1 MAALSSAP
9 EGWAAVPFSRPLRGG
24 RTRVSCRDFSL
35 KMFNHPRQIGGG
47 ASLVLRPKIG
57 AGVLDR
63 TPLPYAAINCLQHP
77 PDVLSLPAES
87 AIKRGRALGA
97 AIPAPPRRRSS
108 QSFPRR

>member
-77 PDVLSLPAES
+77 PDVLSLPPNSRLSVGVLSAEP
-87 AIKRGRALGA
+87 L
-97 AIPAPPRRRSS
+97 PL
-108 QSFPRR
+108 